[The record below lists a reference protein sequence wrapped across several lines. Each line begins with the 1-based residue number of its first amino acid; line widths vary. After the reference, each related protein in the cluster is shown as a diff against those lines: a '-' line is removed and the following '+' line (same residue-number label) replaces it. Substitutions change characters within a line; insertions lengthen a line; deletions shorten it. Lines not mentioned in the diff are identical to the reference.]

1 LTALA
6 PSVSLSRRLP
16 RFEKMRCVDERRIMF
31 ARVATFEGDQT
42 HIRQMAEAIGR
53 DSESGP
59 PEGVPGK
66 ELLVLTGR
74 ESGTLVAIVL
84 FETEE
89 DLRQGDATLNEM
101 SPPADAEGVSRKNV
115 EMFEVP
121 VHQRL

>member
-1 LTALA
+1 
-6 PSVSLSRRLP
+6 
-16 RFEKMRCVDERRIMF
+16 MRCVDERRIMF
-31 ARVATFEGDQT
+31 ARVATFEGDQAQ
-42 HIRQMAEAIGR
+42 IRQMAEAIGR
-53 DSESGP
+53 DSESGR

-89 DLRQGDATLNEM
+89 DLRQGDATLNAM
-101 SPPADAEGVSRKNV
+101 SPPVDAEGVSRKNV